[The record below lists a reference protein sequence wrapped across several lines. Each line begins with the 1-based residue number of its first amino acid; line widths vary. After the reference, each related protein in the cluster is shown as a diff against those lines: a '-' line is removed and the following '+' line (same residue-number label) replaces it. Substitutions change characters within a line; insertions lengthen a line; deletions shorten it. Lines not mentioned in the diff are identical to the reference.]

1 MRSKNIHRSGLSQA
15 GCEWSRRMTV
25 KRMQKPEDLEAET
38 QRTRHE
44 ARRDVA
50 RELLLPPSNSS
61 TSLPPAASGHTASDI
76 LSGKV

>member
-1 MRSKNIHRSGLSQA
+1 
-15 GCEWSRRMTV
+15 MTV
-25 KRMQKPEDLEAET
+25 KRMQKPEDLEAEAWRAVT
-38 QRTRHE
+38 
-44 ARRDVA
+44 